1 MGQASQ
7 LLHELSKK
15 EPSAK
20 AIVLNP
26 SAVNAIFQ
34 AVTSTSNAELQKS
47 LSGTVHN
54 LSNDR
59 CVWFVYIIHILL
71 TIVLGEG
78 GGGGGGGGGEGKH
91 SQEWQVFIGVG

>member
-1 MGQASQ
+1 MEQEESVVGQAAQ

-34 AVTSTSNAELQKS
+34 AITSTNDAELQKS

-59 CVWFVYIIHILL
+59 WVWLILF
-71 TIVLGEG
+71 
-78 GGGGGGGGGEGKH
+78 
-91 SQEWQVFIGVG
+91 SVF